1 LLYPAGAP
9 EGDNVGVIFL
19 LDDFANQTVFTDQEA
34 GMFQVLGDVLQTST
48 LYTLALDIGNIAN
61 AAPPNNFEFGG
72 FPGYRVELRAGGQVL
87 GFDQNGVLP
96 AEGEF
101 VATSVQVEIGAT
113 HVQAGQPL
121 EIRLINLNTDVGIE
135 VNFDDLQLTATALP
149 TCQYDLGFG
158 GPGDLQLSVCGE
170 TLDDPSN
177 SAELLL
183 TGVEPFGQIGLILG
197 LAANPVPFV
206 GGTLAPFPVLR
217 VVVVRADATGVL
229 SVPLSGLT
237 GPFVTLIIQALAVDG
252 GGAYELSNALQ
263 LAFGD
268 HDPLAGLGPVSLE
281 EGGFMFTEGPLWLP
295 DTDELLFTDIPA
307 DSIFRLAA
315 GSTSLARGPNGTFAN
330 GLFFDGAGNVVACEH
345 GNGHQHVT
353 QLDGNLQEQSVL
365 AATWQGQVLNSPNDG
380 VLHEAGSLYFT
391 DPDFGTLPGF
401 GGAQLVLGFR
411 GVYRLPPGGPLELID
426 DTIDEPNG
434 IGLSPDQRT
443 LYVSDTTTGSLFA
456 YPLQPDGSAGARTL
470 FSSGLLVADGLCVD
484 VVGNVYVAT
493 QTGVAILAPDGVLL
507 GTLAVP
513 QQPSNCAFGGSDL
526 RTLYIT
532 ARTGL
537 YSAPTTIP
545 GLPLQGQ

>member
-1 LLYPAGAP
+1 
-9 EGDNVGVIFL
+9 
-19 LDDFANQTVFTDQEA
+19 
-34 GMFQVLGDVLQTST
+34 
-48 LYTLALDIGNIAN
+48 
-61 AAPPNNFEFGG
+61 
-72 FPGYRVELRAGGQVL
+72 
-87 GFDQNGVLP
+87 
-96 AEGEF
+96 
-101 VATSVQVEIGAT
+101 
-113 HVQAGQPL
+113 
-121 EIRLINLNTDVGIE
+121 
-135 VNFDDLQLTATALP
+135 
-149 TCQYDLGFG
+149 LGFG

-177 SAELLL
+177 SAELSL
-183 TGVEPFGQIGLILG
+183 TGAEPLGPVGLFLG
-197 LAANPVPFV
+197 LAANPVPFK
-206 GGTLAPFPVLR
+206 GGTLVPFPILTVL
-217 VVVVRADATGVL
+217 VLPADGTGVL
-229 SVPLSGLT
+229 SFAVPGLA
-237 GPFVTLIIQALAVDG
+237 GPFGVLIVQAAALDG
-252 GGAYELSNALQ
+252 GGNFELSNALQ

-281 EGGFMFTEGPLWLP
+281 AGGFLFTEGPLWRP
-295 DTDELLFTDIPA
+295 DADELLFTDIPA
-307 DSIFRLAA
+307 DSIYRLAA

-330 GLFFDGAGNVVACEH
+330 GLLFDGAGNVLACEH
-345 GNGHQHVT
+345 GNGHQHLT
-353 QLDGNLQEQSVL
+353 QLDGNLQEQAVL

-391 DPDFGTLPGF
+391 DPDFGSLPGL
-401 GGAQLVLGFR
+401 GGAQPVLGFR

-443 LYVSDTTTGSLFA
+443 LYVADTTTGSLFA
-456 YPLQPDGSAGARTL
+456 YPLQADGSVGARTL
-470 FSSGLLVADGLCVD
+470 FSSGLAVADGLCVD

-532 ARTGL
+532 ARSGL

-545 GLPLQGQ
+545 GLPLQGS